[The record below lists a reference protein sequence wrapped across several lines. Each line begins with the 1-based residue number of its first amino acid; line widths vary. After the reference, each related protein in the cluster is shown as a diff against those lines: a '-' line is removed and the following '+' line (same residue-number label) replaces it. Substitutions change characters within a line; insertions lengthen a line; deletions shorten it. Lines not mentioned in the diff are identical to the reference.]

1 MSQPNPS
8 TAMARA
14 LIDEL
19 ARGGVRL
26 VVVSPGSRSAA
37 LAIAASEHPMLE
49 TRVALDE
56 RSAGFLALGRAKV
69 TGEPSMVISTS
80 GTAPANYF
88 PAVVE
93 ADMSLTPLVVMS
105 ADRPSELRGVG
116 ANQTIDQ
123 TRLYGA
129 KVRRFIDVPAPEPE
143 DDLNDY
149 WRSAAA
155 EALARARGAGGRPGP
170 VHVNVGFREPTVP
183 VADDGRTSSAP
194 YLHSIEGREDGGP
207 WMVWDP
213 PWPPALPELG
223 DFGAER
229 PVLVLGEGAYD
240 RARVMGI
247 AEASGWPVLA
257 TALSGL
263 RGRGTVTVYHHL
275 LAGGIPSSLRPDLA
289 VVVGAVG
296 PSTRLETL
304 IGSARIRVRVDRW
317 GRRLDPERTATDLFH
332 ADPVALLDELANT
345 PVAREWPAR
354 WESAELTARKAM
366 AEVVDSAPEP
376 SGASTVHALDS
387 APWETMVA
395 GSSLPIREVDAHLTR
410 RGAVIAN
417 RGASGIDGIVSTAR
431 GVASAGTATVA
442 LAGDLSLLHDQ
453 NGLLIEGREDLVIVV
468 LDNQGGGLF
477 DSLPQAVHAPQ
488 YERLFV
494 TPPHRDL
501 ALLARFHDIPYLT
514 VTDREELI
522 EAVTSGIENG
532 GTHMVR
538 VPVDRKIDLEMRKAL
553 DDAGTQVASRI

>member
-1 MSQPNPS
+1 MG
-8 TAMARA
+8 RA

-26 VVVSPGSRSAA
+26 VVISPGSRSAA

-49 TRVALDE
+49 TRVAVDE
-56 RSAGFLALGRAKV
+56 RSAAFLALGRAKV
-69 TGEPSMVISTS
+69 SGEPAMVISTS

-105 ADRPSELRGVG
+105 ADRPSELRRVG

-129 KVRRFIDVPAPEPE
+129 KVRRFIDIPAPGPE

-155 EALARARGAGGRPGP
+155 ETLARARGAGGRPGP

-183 VADDGRTSSAP
+183 VVDDGRTSSTP
-194 YLHSIEGREDGGP
+194 YLHSIRGRDDDGP

-213 PWPPALPELG
+213 PRPPALPELG
-223 DFGAER
+223 DFSAER
-229 PVLVLGEGAYD
+229 PVLVLGEGSYD
-240 RARVMGI
+240 RERVMGI
-247 AEASGWPVLA
+247 AEGSGWPVLA

-275 LAGGIPSSLRPDLA
+275 LAGGVPTSLRPDLA
-289 VVVGAVG
+289 VAVGAVG
-296 PSTRLETL
+296 PSPRLETL

-317 GRRLDPERTATDLFH
+317 GRRLDPERTATHLVH
-332 ADPVALLDELANT
+332 ADPVALLDQLAVS
-345 PVAREWPAR
+345 PVAREWPDR

-366 AEVVDSAPEP
+366 VEVVDSAPEP
-376 SGASTVHALDS
+376 SGASTVQALDS
-387 APWETMVA
+387 APWATMVA
-395 GSSLPIREVDAHLTR
+395 GSSLPIREVDAHVTKE
-410 RGAVIAN
+410 GVVIAN
-417 RGASGIDGIVSTAR
+417 RGASGIDGFVSTAR

-453 NGLLIEGREDLVIVV
+453 NGLLVEGDEDLVIVV
-468 LDNQGGGLF
+468 LDNEGGGLF
-477 DSLPQAVHAPQ
+477 DSLPQSVHAPQ
-488 YERLFV
+488 YDRLFV

-501 ALLARFHDIPYLT
+501 MLLARFHGIPAMT
-514 VTDREELI
+514 TATSEGLI
-522 EAVTSGIENG
+522 DAVTSGIEKG
-532 GTHMVR
+532 GIHMVR
-538 VPVDRKIDLEMRKAL
+538 VPIDRKTDLQMRKAL
-553 DDAGTQVASRI
+553 DGVGAQVASRI